1 MNSFYTPKEISKI
14 LKINYNRV
22 LQLIHLGELAAM
34 KIGSDYRIS
43 DLDLYNFLESNKY
56 SNSWIK
62 KKAS

>member
-1 MNSFYTPKEISKI
+1 MSPLYTPKEISKI

-22 LQLIHLGELAAM
+22 LQLIHLGELRAI
-34 KIGSDYRIS
+34 KIGSDYRVS
-43 DLDLYNFLESNKY
+43 DAALYDFKKSKKY